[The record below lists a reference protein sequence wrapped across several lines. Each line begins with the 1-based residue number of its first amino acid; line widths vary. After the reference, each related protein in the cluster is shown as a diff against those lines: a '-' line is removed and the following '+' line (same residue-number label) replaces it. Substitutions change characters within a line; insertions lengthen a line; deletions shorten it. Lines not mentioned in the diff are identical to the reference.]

1 MFQIGGLIVFCGLL
15 AQTTALL
22 NAQPLPLDQTLL
34 LEGTPAQDPSPT
46 DLAGSLTDG
55 AEDLELSDLTPKDLT
70 LCPFLALS
78 NGLLSEGLLGIL
90 ENLPLLNIL
99 KTGGGTSAGLLGG
112 LLGKVTSV
120 VPLLNNI
127 IDVKITNPQLLELGL
142 VQSPDGHRL
151 YATIPL
157 GITLNVNTP
166 LAGHLLKLAVKLNIT
181 AEILAV
187 KNEQGKIHLVLG
199 DCTHSPGRLQISLLN
214 GCRFAQC
221 FSLPLDQV
229 CPLVN
234 EVLSQLD
241 VTLVHSIAGKSPLLR
256 RLSLFRSSDFSQR
269 ALFLHTVG
277 QS

>member
-22 NAQPLPLDQTLL
+22 NALPLPLDQTLL

-46 DLAGSLTDG
+46 DLAGSLTD
-55 AEDLELSDLTPKDLT
+55 
-70 LCPFLALS
+70 ALS

-127 IDVKITNPQLLELGL
+127 VDVKITNPQLLELGL
-142 VQSPDGHRL
+142 VQSPDGHHL

-166 LAGHLLKLAVKLNIT
+166 LAGRLLKLAVKLNIT

-214 GCRFAQC
+214 GFAPLPVQ
-221 FSLPLDQV
+221 SLVNSLSSVLNDVLPELVQAKV

-241 VTLVHSIAGKSPLLR
+241 VTLVHSIADLLIHGVE
-256 RLSLFRSSDFSQR
+256 FV
-269 ALFLHTVG
+269 TEV
-277 QS
+277 

>member
-34 LEGTPAQDPSPT
+34 LEGTPSVT
-46 DLAGSLTDG
+46 TSFRSLS
-55 AEDLELSDLTPKDLT
+55 LSLS
-70 LCPFLALS
+70 LS

-214 GCRFAQC
+214 GLAPLPVQ
-221 FSLPLDQV
+221 SLVNSLSSVLNDVLPELVQAEV

-241 VTLVHSIAGKSPLLR
+241 VTLVHSIADLLIHG
-256 RLSLFRSSDFSQR
+256 LEF
-269 ALFLHTVG
+269 VIEV
-277 QS
+277 